1 MDKVKKRNRTIGREG
16 ECFHR
21 VDGADCVAP
30 LAFVAYASLEK
41 SFEAQGM
48 AMRIMMDDF
57 HGDND
62 DADVKWRCH
71 LCEEIGTVSKS
82 IVLPVEI
89 ADAGPISCLK
99 TFSDTFV
106 GHSFISNDDMNHNSD
121 GSNVTFQS
129 LEPSSALTPS
139 QMVFPLFCFA
149 LHTLNNSH
157 AIKLNT
163 FKFWSYVS
171 KKIMLIV

>member
-1 MDKVKKRNRTIGREG
+1 MFPPSWWSRLRRPTCLCCLRQSGKQQEFWISGDDDEDYDINE
-16 ECFHR
+16 
-21 VDGADCVAP
+21 
-30 LAFVAYASLEK
+30 
-41 SFEAQGM
+41 
-48 AMRIMMDDF
+48 DDF

-62 DADVKWRCH
+62 DTDVKWWCH

-163 FKFWSYVS
+163 FKFWCYVS
-171 KKIMLIV
+171 KRIMLIV

>member
-1 MDKVKKRNRTIGREG
+1 MFPPSWWSRLRRPTCLCCLRQSGKQQE
-16 ECFHR
+16 FW
-21 VDGADCVAP
+21 
-30 LAFVAYASLEK
+30 SW
-41 SFEAQGM
+41 
-48 AMRIMMDDF
+48 
-57 HGDND
+57 GDEDEDYSIND
-62 DADVKWRCH
+62 DDIDDVFHWDNEYTDVKWWCH

-99 TFSDTFV
+99 TFRDTFV

-149 LHTLNNSH
+149 LHTLKNCH
-157 AIKLNT
+157 AIKLT
-163 FKFWSYVS
+163 IFKFWSYVS
-171 KKIMLIV
+171 KRIMLIV